1 MLIDPDSVD
10 SAGSDGRG
18 VDVNESGSLM
28 VVFQEKITEQ
38 VMMKN
43 LTIMVRI
50 MFVTLA
56 ALLKV
61 TMMLML
67 MRVVIIM
74 IIE

>member
-1 MLIDPDSVD
+1 MLIDSDSVD

>member
-1 MLIDPDSVD
+1 MLIDSDSVD

-18 VDVNESGSLM
+18 ADVNESGSLM
-28 VVFQEKITEQ
+28 VVFQERITEQ

>member
-1 MLIDPDSVD
+1 MLIDSDSVD
-10 SAGSDGRG
+10 SAGTDGRG

>member
-1 MLIDPDSVD
+1 MLIDSDSVD

-56 ALLKV
+56 ALLKM

>member
-1 MLIDPDSVD
+1 MLIDSDSVD

-50 MFVTLA
+50 KFVTLA